1 MRVRAVV
8 DDDTG
13 RFPNRAHGCALL
25 TLVLLQL
32 LLQAVAVSM
41 VGSGLDDRCLLERLV
56 GPPRL
61 NLLIVDGGDASL
73 QEQEATL
80 ALTTSAVEE
89 ASDSSDGGQGDHS
102 RKDDDD
108 DLDFRVVHND
118 IVIASL

>member
-8 DDDTG
+8 DDDTR
-13 RFPNRAHGCALL
+13 RFPDRAHGCALL

-32 LLQAVAVSM
+32 LLQVMSI
-41 VGSGLDDRCLLERLV
+41 VGGGLDDRCLLERLV

-80 ALTTSAVEE
+80 ALTSAVEE
-89 ASDSSDGGQGDHS
+89 TSDSGDGGQGDHS

>member
-1 MRVRAVV
+1 MEVRAVI

-13 RFPNRAHGCALL
+13 RFSDRAHGCALL
-25 TLVLLQL
+25 TLMLQL
-32 LLQAVAVSM
+32 LFHVMSM
-41 VGSGLDDRCLLERLV
+41 VGSGLDDGCLLERLV

-61 NLLIVDGGDASL
+61 DLLIVDRGDSSL

-80 ALTTSAVEE
+80 ALTASAVEE
-89 ASDSSDGGQGDHS
+89 ASDSGDGGQGDHS
-102 RKDDDD
+102 RKDDDE